1 MSPATVVRLRSGL
14 ASAAAGLFL
23 LIGHIL
29 KFGGDPEYGTVPDE
43 TRRVPLCGR

>member
-1 MSPATVVRLRSGL
+1 MSPATVVRSGGGR

-29 KFGGDPEYGTVPDE
+29 NLGGDPEYGTVPGE